1 MNQRVKFISE
11 REMSTKMN
19 AYNKENGTDY
29 CFIWNANYC
38 YLRDMNS
45 SVRLDEQETID
56 FILVLLGDINS
67 LPAVMENMT
76 LYHDMFRKV
85 YILYWEELEDEWT

>member
-1 MNQRVKFISE
+1 MIQRVKFISE

-19 AYNKENGTDY
+19 AYNKENDTDY

-45 SVRLDEQETID
+45 SVKLNKQETID
-56 FILVLLGDINS
+56 FILVLFDDTNN
-67 LPAVMENMT
+67 LPVVMENMT

-85 YILYWEELEDEWT
+85 YILYWEESEDE

>member
-1 MNQRVKFISE
+1 MIQRVKFISE

-45 SVRLDEQETID
+45 SVKLNKQETID
-56 FILVLLGDINS
+56 FILVLFDDTNN
-67 LPAVMENMT
+67 LPVVMENMT

-85 YILYWEELEDEWT
+85 YILYWEESEDE